1 MHESIAGTVT
11 TVTHHNESNGFFIAK
26 VVLDGELREMAV
38 PVKGHSKAIYPGEH
52 LQARGVWE
60 NSREWGP
67 QFKATSV
74 SLAPPTKTLG
84 ILKYLQS
91 GAIKGIGK
99 KLAERLVEKFG
110 EQVFDVLENHPER
123 LSEVEGVG
131 KKRIAELCAKAAE
144 NKGEREIMTF
154 LHANGLTTSI
164 ARKIHEK
171 YGEHAIR
178 MLRENPYRLS
188 AEVFRV
194 GFLTSD
200 RFAQNLG
207 VSPSSPYRLAAG
219 LRHLLAEAAGNG
231 SCGLPW
237 VELVTRAQELL
248 NVEITPIEDA
258 LEASVAAGQLAQDNV
273 NGVECLFLP
282 NLYRAEQA
290 IARALLYRASL
301 PPLCSLEEAQQR
313 IAVAEAECKLNLG
326 DEQRA
331 AVVAA
336 FRSNFSVITG
346 GPGRGKTSCIKVL
359 VTALEHLNLQVTLAA
374 PTGKA
379 AKRFNESTG
388 RPAATLHLTLGAGPS
403 GWTYHSSNPLP
414 TDVIIVD
421 EFSMVDVLM
430 AATLLAALNS
440 DTRVV
445 LVGDKDQLPSVGPG
459 RVFADL
465 VSSGAL
471 PVGSLTKPYRQ
482 AEGSLII
489 AAADC
494 INQGLGLPDVRG
506 TDFQFVPE
514 NEPVNI
520 ADTIVKHV
528 LSVKALGLDPKRDVQ
543 VLAPMRK
550 SAVGTNALNEALRAI
565 LSPPNGPDFKV
576 NEYKSFRVGDKV
588 IQTKNNR
595 TLRVMNGDIGYV
607 VETSTDAI
615 TVQYD
620 GIGLVPYGRGDAPQL
635 ELAYCITI
643 HKSQGSEAPVV
654 VMPVSAS
661 HFIMMQRNLLY
672 TAMTRAKR
680 RLVMV
685 GQKWVAKKAAENAVL
700 EDRHSMLLKLLRAA
714 A

>member
-11 TVTHHNESNGFFIAK
+11 TVTHHNESSGFFIAK

-38 PVKGHSKAIYPGEH
+38 PVKGYSKAIYPGEH

-60 NSREWGP
+60 NSREWGA
-67 QFKATSV
+67 QFKATSLN
-74 SLAPPTKTLG
+74 LAPPTKTQG

-99 KLAERLVEKFG
+99 KLAERLVAKFG

-123 LSEVEGVG
+123 LCEVEGVG

-144 NKGEREIMTF
+144 NKGERDIKTF
-154 LHANGLTTSI
+154 LLANGLTPSV
-164 ARKIHEK
+164 ARKIFEK
-171 YGEHAIR
+171 YGDNAIR

-188 AEVFRV
+188 GEVVRI
-194 GFLTSD
+194 GFLTND
-200 RFAQNLG
+200 RFAQSLG
-207 VSPSSPYRLAAG
+207 ISPSSPYRLTAG
-219 LRHLLAEAAGNG
+219 LRHLLTEAASNG

-248 NVEITPIEDA
+248 NVDITPIEDA
-258 LEASVAAGQLAQDNV
+258 LEASVAANQLSQDTV
-273 NGVECLFLP
+273 NGEVCLFLP
-282 NLYRAEQA
+282 NLYRAEHA
-290 IARALLYRASL
+290 IARALLHRAAR
-301 PPLCSLEEAQQR
+301 PPLCSLEEAQR
-313 IAVAEAECKLNLG
+313 YIAAAERECKLNLG

-331 AVVAA
+331 AVVTA

-359 VTALEHLNLQVTLAA
+359 VTALEQLNLKVTLAA

-379 AKRFNESTG
+379 AKRLSESTG
-388 RPAATLHLTLGAGPS
+388 REAATLHLTLGAGPS

-414 TDVIIVD
+414 TGVIVVD

-430 AATLLAALNS
+430 AATLLSALDS
-440 DTRVV
+440 ETRIV

-465 VSSGAL
+465 VSAGVL
-471 PVGSLTKPYRQ
+471 PVGALTKPYRQ

-494 INQGLGLPDVRG
+494 INQGLGLPDVQG
-506 TDFQFVPE
+506 PDFRFIPE
-514 NEPVNI
+514 NEPTDI
-520 ADTIVKHV
+520 ANAIVKHV

-565 LSPPNGPDFKV
+565 LSPAEGPDFKV
-576 NEYKSFRVGDKV
+576 NDYKSFRVGDKV

-595 TLRVMNGDIGYV
+595 TLRVMNGDIGFV
-607 VETSTDAI
+607 TETGADTI

-620 GIGLVPYGRGDAPQL
+620 GIGLVTYNRNDAQQL

-714 A
+714 